1 MWLDELLYGTQTT
14 FYEGHKRAIVT
25 ILQYEL
31 FQCGNLQTMH
41 LKVSFDS
48 KFLPTQLNI
57 AQHPWGFA
65 RHEYKGGRTWMV
77 IVVKVLNYAFKFV
90 VQ

>member
-31 FQCGNLQTMH
+31 FQAVKTLPRKNTPAINATRRDT
-41 LKVSFDS
+41 VSIGLS
-48 KFLPTQLNI
+48 T
-57 AQHPWGFA
+57 
-65 RHEYKGGRTWMV
+65 YSVT
-77 IVVKVLNYAFKFV
+77 
-90 VQ
+90 